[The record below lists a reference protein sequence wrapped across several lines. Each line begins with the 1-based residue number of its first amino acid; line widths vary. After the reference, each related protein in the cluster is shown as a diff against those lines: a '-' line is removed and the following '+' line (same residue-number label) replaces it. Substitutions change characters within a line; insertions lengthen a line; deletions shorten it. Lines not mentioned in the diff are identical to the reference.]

1 MLLRFR
7 FSNFRSFK
15 EEQELSLVAA
25 SALKEIQRTVIV
37 HPPKTKEGVL
47 PVAAIY
53 GANASGKTNVIRALL
68 FASSAVSN
76 SYRGW
81 EPNRPIGIEPFLAG
95 KEERAAASRFEIDF
109 LIDGVRHSYGFR
121 LDATAIL
128 EEWLFVYPKSKK
140 QSWFHRQRG
149 KPISFGAKM
158 PGANRVSNS

>member
-25 SALKEIQRTVIV
+25 SALKETQDTAVF

-68 FASSAVSN
+68 FAADAVSH
-76 SYRGW
+76 SYRRW
-81 EPNRPIGIEPFLAG
+81 KPDSPIELEPFLAR
-95 KEERAAASRFEIDF
+95 KEEQTAASRFEIDF
-109 LIDGVRHSYGFR
+109 LIDAIRYSYGFS

-128 EEWLFVYPKSKK
+128 EEWLFVYPKSK
-140 QSWFHRQRG
+140 
-149 KPISFGAKM
+149 
-158 PGANRVSNS
+158 